1 MKFSLNSNLLLIMV
15 TLFVIHIVGVSS
27 SRNIYSLDPFSPL
40 EENPDYKYASSS
52 TSSTSEDDSDSDNG
66 SDGGCHDIGDTSSD
80 DEDDGWSE
88 DDYDSD
94 EYDSDDNWNKDAK
107 SIVNRFLTQ
116 TNATATKAFNLAR
129 LNRTG
134 ITVACAI
141 FAFRR
146 EIWNTLQLAMTYV
159 DKDGKRCLKFRMSPT
174 AVLKILLFVD
184 VMMKIQQEQQ
194 QQVSPSS
201 GGTMLP
207 LPGRLGFIGSLL
219 NNILQPI
226 NSAFLPPVEQ
236 HYTFERLNDRYGKD
250 YNALRK
256 AMAIDIHGRGN
267 SPSVLS
273 LLSSGNRT
281 GSNNSKRTN
290 IAGGSSNSTVIVMDM
305 KGLDTGVSTMGTI
318 RDQVSFLL
326 GYHDLKREEQ
336 KIKTSLENVTST
348 PSCSSEKANGEI
360 PSESLKP
367 QMEIIIL
374 LESPGGSAI
383 DYGLASQQIA
393 RLRNEPGIKVTIC
406 VDKVAASG
414 GYMMACMSSPG
425 CLFAAPFAMLGSIGV
440 IGQTLNIHKSL
451 TNYGVQ
457 PFVFRGGKDKAPLGL
472 VGEVTKE
479 GLAKVQEMI
488 DATHQ
493 AFKNHVANARPIIK
507 HSINQIATGD
517 VWLGTDALDI
527 GLVDRLVTSDEYIR
541 EKMLEGEKVLRL
553 IKFQKPRFAFGA
565 PRQGF
570 GLFTPPSSS
579 NTFRSMTD
587 ALSEFGL
594 LLKKLNR
601 LSENVHMPT
610 EDMDFSKV
618 VSTHSKVGNIQMTMK
633 RD

>member
-1 MKFSLNSNLLLIMV
+1 MISNTYCKLLLIIA
-15 TLFVIHIVGVSS
+15 TLLFVQIVGVSS
-27 SRNIYSLDPFSPL
+27 SRDIYSLGPSSLL
-40 EENPDYKYASSS
+40 EENPDYEGAI
-52 TSSTSEDDSDSDNG
+52 TSGAIEDDSESDRHEISDS
-66 SDGGCHDIGDTSSD
+66 SSD

-88 DDYDSD
+88 GDYDD
-94 EYDSDDNWNKDAK
+94 NEYDSDDDWNKDAK
-107 SIVNRFLTQ
+107 SMVNRFLTQ
-116 TNATATKAFNLAR
+116 TNTTSTKALNLVR
-129 LNRTG
+129 RNRTG

-146 EIWNTLQLAMTYV
+146 EIWSTLQLALTHV
-159 DKDGKRCLKFRMSPT
+159 NKDGKRCLKFRMSPT

-184 VMMKIQQEQQ
+184 VMRKIQQEQQ
-194 QQVSPSS
+194 QQISPVS
-201 GGTMLP
+201 GGTIIPLP
-207 LPGRLGFIGSLL
+207 LRMGLIGALL
-219 NNILQPI
+219 SNIVQPI

-256 AMAIDIHGRGN
+256 AIAIDNNGREN

-273 LLSSGNRT
+273 LLSG
-281 GSNNSKRTN
+281 KRIKN
-290 IAGGSSNSTVIVMDM
+290 AECKKLAGGASNSTVIVMDM

-318 RDQVSFLL
+318 RDQISFLL
-326 GYHDLKREEQ
+326 GYHDLKQEEQ
-336 KIKTSLENVTST
+336 NIKMSLENATSIP
-348 PSCSSEKANGEI
+348 PSYNESIATKANGEV
-360 PSESLKP
+360 PSELLKS

-425 CLFAAPFAMLGSIGV
+425 CLYAAPFAMLGSIGV

-451 TNYGVQ
+451 TNYGIQ

-488 DATHQ
+488 DTTHQ
-493 AFKNHVANARPIIK
+493 AFKNQVANARPIIK
-507 HSINQIATGD
+507 HSIDQIATGD
-517 VWLGTDALDI
+517 VWLGTDALNV

-553 IKFQKPRFAFGA
+553 IKFQKARFGFGA

-570 GLFTPPSSS
+570 GVFTPPSS
-579 NTFRSMTD
+579 NAVRSINDT
-587 ALSEFGL
+587 LSEFGM
-594 LLKKLNR
+594 LLKKLNG
-601 LSENVHMPT
+601 LLEDKMPSN
-610 EDMDFSKV
+610 MHFSKV
-618 VSTHSKVGNIQMTMK
+618 ASTYTNVGDIQMKMK
-633 RD
+633 RY